1 MRNAFYILIMPL
13 SIKSLGGQKKIDRYN
28 DSMAKNIKDKLKN
41 LIKPDADAGRIKW
54 SLYGRVWREIGR
66 PYIKWLVLG
75 VLFTLLATGAEGY
88 TITLVQQVIDKA
100 FVNKSMDAIYFLGG
114 QIILAFGIK
123 GLFTY
128 AKALVMSKGGLLAHA
143 GLQNKIFGHMM
154 RMNMARF
161 YGDGIGKNLNYF
173 TVQSTAVLS
182 LATTTV
188 LKLIQNVATLVMT
201 LALMFWYAPQMCVV
215 LMFLAPAIMVPMTLI
230 MRKRRKL
237 SRKSFKIANNVT
249 QRLNQTLHGIKTI
262 QAFTGEERE
271 QKEFAHVVNTAV
283 VNSYK
288 STQANAMR
296 SPLLEFM
303 ISIGLCIAMI
313 MGAHFIATGQI
324 TTGDFTAF
332 LLALTAAYKPAKSIT
347 GTGDTVQHGLLAAEI
362 LFEFLDS
369 KPDIVDDPNAIQL
382 QGRKMSVAFDD
393 VSFEYVPGEPVLQ
406 NISLNVPA
414 GSVCALVGPSGGGKT
429 TLFNLLQRFYEP
441 QFGKITINKKDIRK
455 YTMQSLRENIAEVSQ
470 NVFLFNASIAENIKY
485 GNPNATM
492 EQIVAAARAA
502 NAHDFIMDFPD
513 GYETNVGEGGA
524 LLSGGQRQ
532 RVAIARAI
540 LKDAPIL
547 LLDEATSALDTQSE
561 KLIQSA
567 LSDLMRGRTTFV
579 IAHRL
584 STILDADMICVIKDG
599 RIVEQGTDAELRNAG
614 GEYQKLRDI
623 QFGTN
628 NRERAKIKKGKVD
641 GNR

>member
-1 MRNAFYILIMPL
+1 MAKKL
-13 SIKSLGGQKKIDRYN
+13 SDKVKKIIKGDP
-28 DSMAKNIKDKLKN
+28 DS
-41 LIKPDADAGRIKW
+41 GRIKW

-66 PYIKWLVLG
+66 PYAKWLGLG
-75 VLFTLLATGAEGY
+75 IIFTLLAAGAEAY
-88 TITLVQQVIDKA
+88 TITLVQQVVDKA
-100 FVNKSMDAIYFLGG
+100 FIGKSMEAIYFLGG
-114 QIILAFGIK
+114 QIVLAFGIK
-123 GLFTY
+123 GVFTY
-128 AKALVMSKGGLLAHA
+128 AKALVMSKGGLVAHA
-143 GLQNKIFGHMM
+143 ALQNKIFRHMT
-154 RMNMARF
+154 RMNLSRF

-173 TVQSTAVLS
+173 TVQSDAVLS
-182 LATTTV
+182 LVTTTV

-215 LMFLAPAIMVPMTLI
+215 LLFLAPTIMIPMSII

-237 SRKSFKIANNVT
+237 SRQSFKIANNVT

-262 QAFTGEERE
+262 QSFAGESRE
-271 QKEFAHVVNTAV
+271 QTEFANVVNTSV

-288 STQANAMR
+288 STQANALR
-296 SPLLEFM
+296 SPLMEFM

-313 MGAHFIATGQI
+313 MGASFIASGQI

-347 GTGDTVQHGLLAAEI
+347 GTGDTVQHGLLAAEV

-369 KPDIVDDPNAIQL
+369 RPDIVDAPDATEL
-382 QGRKMSVAFDD
+382 KGDRMSVAFDD
-393 VSFEYVPGEPVLQ
+393 VSFEYVAGEAVLK
-406 NISLNVPA
+406 NISLSVPA
-414 GSVCALVGPSGGGKT
+414 GRVCALVGPSGGGKT

-441 QFGKITINKKDIRK
+441 QFGKITINRKDIRK
-455 YTMQSLRENIAEVSQ
+455 YTLRSLRENIAEVSQ
-470 NVFLFNASIAENIKY
+470 NVFLFNMSIADNIKY
-485 GNPNATM
+485 GNPTATDA
-492 EQIVAAARAA
+492 QVIAAARAA
-502 NAHDFIMDFPD
+502 NAHDFIMEFPD
-513 GYETNVGEGGA
+513 GYDTNVGEGGA

-532 RVAIARAI
+532 RIAIARAI

-567 LSDLMRGRTTFV
+567 LRDLMRGRTTFV

-599 RIVEQGTDAELRNAG
+599 RIVEQGTDEELRNAG
-614 GEYQKLRDI
+614 GDYQRLRDI
-623 QFGTN
+623 QFSSNSG
-628 NRERAKIKKGKVD
+628 ERATQTKGRKVND
-641 GNR
+641 A